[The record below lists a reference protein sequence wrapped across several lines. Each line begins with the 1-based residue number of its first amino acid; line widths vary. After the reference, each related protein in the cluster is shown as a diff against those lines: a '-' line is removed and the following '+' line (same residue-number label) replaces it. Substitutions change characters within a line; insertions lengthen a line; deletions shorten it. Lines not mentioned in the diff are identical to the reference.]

1 MFLLTG
7 GVGLKNSI
15 PNPVS
20 GWFLDKSWDEMCRL
34 NELKSYHGI
43 PVIITINNTFYWH
56 FTFF

>member
-15 PNPVS
+15 PNPVP

-34 NELKSYHGI
+34 NELKTFHGI
-43 PVIITINNTFYWH
+43 PIIITANNTFVFILY
-56 FTFF
+56 FI